1 MDAALEEFETILNE
15 EVAGE
20 HAWRPG
26 NHWEGPQPQSR

>member
-1 MDAALEEFETILNE
+1 MDAALADFETILNE

-26 NHWEGPQPQSR
+26 NYWEGSQPQSR